1 MKRTIKH
8 LASAMAVAVFLFIAL
23 GSDDEE
29 TNNPVPNTSENYTSY
44 EAEQFMKK
52 TCDNT
57 NQTLMKKKTV
67 YLDGTKIYMF
77 MSVAENGMTCISTV
91 SEIRL
96 EVMSADCDETQI
108 KINQRNAIED
118 GASL

>member
-1 MKRTIKH
+1 MKKTIKH
-8 LASAMAVAVFLFIAL
+8 LASAIAVVVFLFIAL

-29 TNNPVPNTSENYTSY
+29 TNNPVPKTSENYTSY

-67 YLDGTKIYMF
+67 YLGGKKIYMF

-91 SEIRL
+91 SEIKL
-96 EVMSADCDETQI
+96 EVISADCDETQI
-108 KINQRNAIED
+108 KINQWNAIKD

>member
-8 LASAMAVAVFLFIAL
+8 LASAMAVAVFLFIAF

-29 TNNPVPNTSENYTSY
+29 TDNIVTKTSEKYTSY
-44 EAEQFMKK
+44 EAEQFMRK
-52 TCDNT
+52 TCDNI

-91 SEIRL
+91 SEIKL

-108 KINQRNAIED
+108 KINQWNAVKD